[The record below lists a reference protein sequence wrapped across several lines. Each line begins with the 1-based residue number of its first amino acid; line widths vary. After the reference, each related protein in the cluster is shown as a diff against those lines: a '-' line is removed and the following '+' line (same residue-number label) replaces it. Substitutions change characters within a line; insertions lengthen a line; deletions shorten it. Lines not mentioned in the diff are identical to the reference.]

1 MSIGPHSIGE
11 VYAASMFYHWTDPD
25 ALTKMLFGD
34 VHENY
39 QQVWRDRYRA
49 GFHYYFF
56 ALDYD
61 HQIAFMMLAMGEY
74 GDSAIKHVAANT
86 PKVAK

>member
-11 VYAASMFYHWTDPD
+11 VYAASMFYHWTNPD
-25 ALTKMLFGD
+25 ELTKMLFGD

-39 QQVWRDRYRA
+39 QQEWRDRYRA

-61 HQIAFMMLAMGEY
+61 HKVAFMMLAMGEY
-74 GDSAIKHVAANT
+74 GQSGRDYVAANT
-86 PKVAK
+86 RPVTK